1 MISYADEGS
10 NHPKH
15 DVVCIFTD
23 GGIHDGQSSASSVI
37 GLLRNDGTNEPYLDK
52 IEIFSKYHNNSTNNI
67 AELSAILFGIEKAFE
82 RYKSSEDHTYAYL
95 IFSDSEYAIHTLT
108 EWVFGWYKTYTCE
121 KRNGIVVPYM
131 LTKCGTP
138 VKNCEIISAIIGMIV
153 HHEEWFT
160 FLQFVNVKGHTWK
173 KGGIEEQ
180 MTYYKKANQTDIT
193 RKEAV
198 FVTKYNHIVDRVASN
213 VCDWVQ
219 NEGFDINFNDNGDP
233 CMQFTVKGLNFKVY
247 DSAGDGVRYSDYMIL
262 SSAIMRR
269 YREILN
275 QTPF

>member
-67 AELSAILFGIEKAFE
+67 AELNAILFGIEKAFE

-121 KRNGIVVPYM
+121 KRDGIVVPYM

-138 VKNCEIISAIIGMIV
+138 VKNCEVICAIISMIV
-153 HHEEWFT
+153 THEKWFT
-160 FLQFVNVKGHTWK
+160 LLQFVNVKGHTWK
-173 KGGIEEQ
+173 KGGIDTQIE
-180 MTYYKKANQTDIT
+180 YYEKANKTPIT
-193 RKEAV
+193 RKEAI
-198 FVTKYNHIVDRVASN
+198 FVTKYNHIVDRVAST

-219 NEGFDINFNDNGDP
+219 NEGFDLNYDDNGEH
-233 CMQFTVKGLNFKVY
+233 CMRFTHKNLDFYVF
-247 DSAGDGVRYSDYMIL
+247 DSAGDGVKYSKYMIL
-262 SSAIMRR
+262 TKAMMKR

-275 QTPF
+275 QQPF